1 MTNSWRI
8 TQTNTQAG
16 RYGLAQLRARV
27 CVVAPTALYL
37 SMNSTADFMATDAG
51 KDFIEHGYGG
61 SDG

>member
-37 SMNSTADFMATDAG
+37 SMISPADFMSNEAG
-51 KDFIEHGYGG
+51 KDFIKHGYGG